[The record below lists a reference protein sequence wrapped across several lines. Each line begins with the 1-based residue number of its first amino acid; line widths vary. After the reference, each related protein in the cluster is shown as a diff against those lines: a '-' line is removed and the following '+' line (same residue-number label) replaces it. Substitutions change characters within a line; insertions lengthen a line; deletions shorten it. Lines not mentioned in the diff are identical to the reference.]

1 MKAIETK
8 YRGYRFRSRTEAKWA
23 VFFTTLKFRWEYEPE
38 GFQLSSG
45 HWYLPDFKFVLP
57 NDVVWFAE
65 VKYAE
70 HEQFEGETVDKCR
83 ALARDTG
90 ANVVLLNGLP
100 EPRIYNAVGP
110 KLEGNSFC
118 GVFFQ
123 DYDPFIHVADDY
135 WFGRAEFDTT
145 SGTSRFE
152 YDERALRK
160 SFGGLYLEALQAAR
174 SARFE
179 FGESG

>member
-23 VFFTTLKFRWEYEPE
+23 VFFETLKFRWEYEPE
-38 GFQLSSG
+38 GFKLSTG
-45 HWYLPDFKFVLP
+45 PWYLPDFKFVLP

-70 HEQFEGETVDKCR
+70 HEQFDGEAIAKCR
-83 ALARDTG
+83 GLAIDTG

-110 KLEGNSFC
+110 HHSCNSFY

-123 DYDPFIHVADDY
+123 DYAPYIHVADEY
-135 WFGRAEFDTT
+135 WFARSQFDSAT
-145 SGTSRFE
+145 GTHRFE

-160 SFGGLYLEALQAAR
+160 SFGRLYLEALQASR

-179 FGESG
+179 FGENG